1 MFSEEIKSKL
11 KIAKNAASIKMVLIA
26 VRWLMPRSRN
36 LWWMWVRSGKKGFLP
51 RRMRPSITR
60 MTSRQ
65 GTMSRAKAK
74 TRALGRWKGASAWYM
89 LRRTA
94 NSPRMSPMVWL
105 PQSPIKNF
113 IVLVGLAEHVEAEE
127 GDEGAEGNKGDE
139 GVNVFVDQHEDTS
152 HKEEG
157 HATQAAG
164 QSVDTVYQVDGVDAV
179 HDEQHTQGHTYPFGD
194 FINPKEAVKVVD
206 PYAGKHNHEGTEY
219 LHHELGLVAHADKV
233 VGYAFEVEQHH
244 GTEREGQAG
253 AYGRHVFHIAK
264 ITGKGGNTKH
274 HAYAEQD
281 GRGKGNTPQTR
292 NNTGVHLALVDGIE
306 ELFLERNEDDFGNDE
321 RGNAYAE
328 HKTQKNEDY
337 NHNSCRFI
345 DKKSMTYK
353 FISILTIERFET
365 SLSSCWQS
373 TLQVCQTK
381 GQSLSASSLS
391 VGIAR
396 TSPNE
401 G

>member
-1 MFSEEIKSKL
+1 MVDVGAVGQEGIL
-11 KIAKNAASIKMVLIA
+11 AAADAAQHHTDDIETGHNEQGKGKDQGIGQMEGGIGMVHA
-26 VRWLMPRSRN
+26 QTH
-36 LWWMWVRSGKKGFLP
+36 G
-51 RRMRPSITR
+51 
-60 MTSRQ
+60 Q
-65 GTMSRAKAK
+65 Q
-74 TRALGRWKGASAWYM
+74 
-89 LRRTA
+89 
-94 NSPRMSPMVWL
+94 
-105 PQSPIKNF
+105 PQDESDGLAATVAHKDF

-164 QSVDTVYQVDGVDAV
+164 KSVDTVYQVDGVDAV

-206 PYAGKHNHEGTEY
+206 PYAGKHNHEGAEY

-233 VGYAFEVEQHH
+233 VGNAFEVEQHH

-292 NNTGVHLALVDGIE
+292 NNAGVHLALVDGIE